1 MGRSL
6 RVAVSAGS
14 LMALSGLAIGQSVSY
29 STPYTPGTPS
39 SLQISWSGI
48 LDAASPTWRRTN
60 GSGGTETNPTP
71 PTTLGGTA
79 SSVYAYG
86 VQSFTPSVS
95 GLYQFFSA
103 QAHDGYLHLYQNAF
117 DPMNGLTN
125 VVAADDDMTA
135 LNAGSVPNRNGV
147 AGAADSGF
155 QVNLTAGTSYFIVN
169 STFSA
174 SVPLDGHY
182 YNEIY
187 GGGTPA
193 SPLFAIPDNDPTGV
207 TLSLNIPS
215 SETGTIA
222 SMDSVDLFG
231 FTHTFASDLIVTLTH
246 METGTSAILM
256 NEVGGSGDLV
266 GDYSII
272 DGGAAFTGTP
282 IAPGAYGGSE
292 SLSIFNGEALAGT
305 WLLTITDGAGQDTG
319 AISAFGLN
327 VTIPTPGALALMG
340 LGGLMA
346 VRRRR

>member
-1 MGRSL
+1 MRRSL

-14 LMALSGLAIGQSVSY
+14 LVALSGLAVGQSVSY
-29 STPYTPGTPS
+29 STPYTPGTAS

-60 GSGGTETNPTP
+60 GSGGSETSPTP

-95 GLYQFFSA
+95 GVYQFYSA
-103 QAHDGYLHLYQNAF
+103 QAYDGYLHLYQNAF

-125 VVAADDDMTA
+125 VVAADDDMTS
-135 LNAGSVPNRNGV
+135 LHAGTVPNRNGV
-147 AGAADSGF
+147 SGAADSGF
-155 QVNLTAGTSYFIVN
+155 QVNLTAGTDYFIVN

-174 SVPLDGHY
+174 ALPADGHY
-182 YNEIY
+182 YSEIY
-187 GGGTPA
+187 GGGTSA
-193 SPLFAIPDNDPTGV
+193 SPSFAIPDNDPTGV

-215 SETGTIA
+215 SETGSIV
-222 SMDSVDLFG
+222 SFDSVDLFA
-231 FTHTFASDLIVTLTH
+231 FTHSFASDLTVMLTH
-246 METGTSAILM
+246 LETGTSAILM
-256 NEVGGSGDLV
+256 NEVGGGGDLV
-266 GDYSII
+266 GDYSIV
-272 DGGAAFTGTP
+272 DGGAAFSGSP

-305 WLLTITDGAGQDTG
+305 WLLTISDGAGQDVG
-319 AISAFGLN
+319 AISAFGIN
-327 VTIPTPGALALMG
+327 ATVPTPGALALLG
-340 LGGLMA
+340 LGGIVA